1 MTDKNSEQ
9 KRGEYLASSSSSET
23 GVYTADL
30 NFPDAEDV
38 QSPID
43 GMGEINPH
51 EEGIEVTDSTQIGE
65 SLNPFTSEEDT
76 SSGDDDDEYTVDDD
90 YHSTT
95 EPPTDLKSTIRN
107 ISWPDSTHFHA
118 DESILLAGNP
128 NIFKSL
134 DRYIAGGLISI
145 IGVFLIGHYLS
156 GATNEF
162 LQTGLPFGIQMYA
175 TEYYVLGVFLVIL
188 LGLAI
193 IAWAHI
199 ERLHTWY
206 FVTNQ
211 RSWVRAGV
219 FTQRDLGS
227 LDHENVNNVEQ
238 KDPFPMNRFD
248 VGHVSVFTASTDGS
262 ELKFAYVKNPTEW
275 KAQIRDCRKIA
286 RSKYTTRRDRMDD
299 V

>member
-1 MTDKNSEQ
+1 MADKNTENKDGSLMSNLSAESE
-9 KRGEYLASSSSSET
+9 
-23 GVYTADL
+23 VCDL
-30 NFPDAEDV
+30 KMGFPDKEHDNARIAGIGSVD
-38 QSPID
+38 PR
-43 GMGEINPH
+43 

-65 SLNPFTSEEDT
+65 NLNPVTSEEDT
-76 SSGDDDDEYTVDDD
+76 SSGDDDEYTVDDD

-175 TEYYVLGVFLVIL
+175 TEYYVLGVFLVIF

-193 IAWAHI
+193 ITWAHI

-286 RSKYTTRRDRMDD
+286 RSKYNTRRDRMDD